1 MSKFQNLNLDDW
13 FDEDEALKAIND
25 IETGKFWRPKKDK
38 TNIRILPPIKAN
50 GEKLFYFTHRVHWIN
65 RMPYECI
72 NQTLVDKDGREHVA
86 ESCPI
91 CSLTKQLFKI
101 GETDEEALK
110 EAKAISAKSKD
121 VVRILVRD
129 EGEAKIQFYEMP
141 VSVKNLL
148 LTAISSGDYGSP
160 PIHPVTGNDF
170 SLQRT
175 GSGQQTKYDSSYI
188 LPKESPLTDTK
199 EGIIEILQTA
209 QKMPFNSILS
219 FMTSDELKRVLR
231 EYAGKSQDETP
242 SPAPEAPR
250 PRTET
255 VKVTQPEPEDDNTIS
270 VDSFV
275 GDGGESDLDDLL
287 SELTGMDDDIPF

>member
-188 LPKESPLTDTK
+188 LPKEY
-199 EGIIEILQTA
+199 ILDLLEVS
-209 QKMPFNSILS
+209 K
-219 FMTSDELKRVLR
+219 SDIR
-231 EYAGKSQDETP
+231 EFAKIDE
-242 SPAPEAPR
+242 R
-250 PRTET
+250 I
-255 VKVTQPEPEDDNTIS
+255 KVVNHRSGTQVPIPEDSKEIPYDLINYYRRFKTKFNVSVGHEYFSGFGFNDKEISFNTIS
-270 VDSFV
+270 LSIFFV
-275 GDGGESDLDDLL
+275 
-287 SELTGMDDDIPF
+287 F